1 MLYIDDL
8 RQLCNDTHI
17 VMTNHAMKRLY
28 ERNITIEGIKD
39 AIITGE
45 IFEQYEDDKSFP
57 SCLLLGK
64 NENGAAIHLVV
75 SINDEF
81 LYVITAYYPD
91 DDEWENDLKTRKERK
106 K

>member
-1 MLYIDDL
+1 
-8 RQLCNDTHI
+8 
-17 VMTNHAMKRLY
+17 MKRLY

-45 IFEQYEDDKSFP
+45 IFEQYEDDKPFP